1 MTNKKRKN
9 NPVIIFC
16 LLLLCFTGCKT
27 KQHPISNLPEQT
39 KDKEEIIS
47 KFSVPEIIPLNYQWL
62 SYRINLLYKDYDS
75 KKEKISASAF
85 FVNKKDSIIYLT
97 ISKLGIEGIRV
108 VITPDSVKFLNHLN
122 SSYYSGDYSF
132 LEKMLG
138 FKVNF
143 YLLQAIFLGEDVSG
157 FDANF
162 LYSKDNNIHVYTSTS
177 RKNKTMNLTVSQIL
191 KINSDSKIIENNITE
206 LSMQSSIN
214 MRYWDFFPFEKHYFF
229 QQADIIIPKENILL
243 ELKLR
248 NIKINE
254 QGPTSIR
261 IPAKYTPIKI
271 E

>member
-1 MTNKKRKN
+1 MNKKIKN

-27 KQHPISNLPEQT
+27 KQHPVSDLPKQT

-47 KFSVPEIIPLNYQWL
+47 EFSTPKIIPLNYQWL

-85 FVNKKDSIIYLT
+85 FVNKKDSVIYLT

-108 VITPDSVKFLNHLN
+108 VVTPDSVKFLNHLN

-143 YLLQAIFLGEDVSG
+143 YLLQAIFLGEDVPG
-157 FDANF
+157 FDVNF
-162 LYSKDNNIHVYTSTS
+162 LYSKDNDIHVYTSTS
-177 RKNKTMNLTVSQIL
+177 RKNKTMNLTVSQTL
-191 KINSDSKIIENNITE
+191 KINSDSKIVENNITE
-206 LSMQSSIN
+206 LSVQSSVN
-214 MRYWDFFPFEKHYFF
+214 MRYWDFIPFENHYFF
-229 QQADIIIPKENILL
+229 QQAEIIIPKENILL
-243 ELKLR
+243 EFKLR
-248 NIKINE
+248 NLKINE
-254 QGPTSIR
+254 PGPTSIR
-261 IPAKYTPIKI
+261 IPLKYTPIKI